1 MLSHRFPVNSQPQL
15 YPCEAPAR
23 VLICEDTAKG
33 SRDPGWGT
41 KLETAPWS
49 TREYRPIPGVAGECT
64 KTPGRSSLRPNN
76 GTVSGQFKFREG
88 EHVPHVATHTGCR
101 QLHFRLNRHAGIGAG
116 NRSNSRHDRRIDGPV
131 YVVKNRDGA
140 ELKLTVTDNP
150 LFVAIV
156 PSKMADIK
164 PGMFVG
170 SAGMMQ
176 PDGVQKAIEVHI
188 FPESMR
194 GTGEGHY
201 DWDLLPK
208 SKMTNANV
216 EHAVNSVDGQIL
228 SVKYKDGEK
237 KLLVTPETIVVT
249 YEFGKR
255 EEVQPG
261 TKIFVSA
268 AKKQPD
274 GTVQTPR
281 ITYGRNGQGPAF

>member
-1 MLSHRFPVNSQPQL
+1 MSGMIQRALATVSF
-15 YPCEAPAR
+15 A
-23 VLICEDTAKG
+23 LICIATPASAADDTV
-33 SRDPGWGT
+33 RIRGT
-41 KLETAPWS
+41 IES
-49 TREYRPIPGVAGECT
+49 VE
-64 KTPGRSSLRPNN
+64 
-76 GTVSGQFKFREG
+76 
-88 EHVPHVATHTGCR
+88 
-101 QLHFRLNRHAGIGAG
+101 
-116 NRSNSRHDRRIDGPV
+116 GPV

-150 LFVAIV
+150 LFVAIS
-156 PSKMADIK
+156 PSTMADIK

-176 PDGVQKAIEVHI
+176 ADGTQKAIEVHI

-201 DWDLLPK
+201 DWDLKPQ

-216 EHAVNSVDGQIL
+216 EQTVAGVDGQIL

-249 YEFGKR
+249 YVPGNKDDLK
-255 EEVQPG
+255 PG

-281 ITYGRNGQGPAF
+281 ITYGRNGAGPAF